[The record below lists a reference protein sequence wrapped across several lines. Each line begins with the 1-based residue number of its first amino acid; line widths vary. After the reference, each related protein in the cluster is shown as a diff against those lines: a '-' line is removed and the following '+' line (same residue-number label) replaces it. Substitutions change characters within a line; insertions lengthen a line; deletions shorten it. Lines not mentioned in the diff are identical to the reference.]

1 MEIEYKIMGIAL
13 ISLVIMGM
21 ILLAIAPVYNVWAK
35 QLNGKAE
42 LKEAEWNKQVQIEDA
57 LGKQL
62 AAIHL
67 AQAEIERAKGVAEAN
82 RIIAQSIDE
91 QYLRYLFIHN
101 LEGSE
106 KQIIY
111 VPTEANLPILEATR
125 NQ

>member
-67 AQAEIERAKGVAEAN
+67 AQAEIEREKGVAEAN